1 MRFRRILK
9 RSALGAFVLVA
20 AIAVA
25 AAGYRSYRQHQLAE
39 KLVISSVNG
48 IDEQHFVEANGI
60 EHWVTIRGLDRRNPI
75 VFFVHGGPAEIVSF
89 VPSATQAFERDFTVV
104 HWDQR
109 GAGRTFSRNP
119 RPPADLTLAQMTD
132 DGVKVVE
139 WVTRHLAQPQVILVG
154 HSWGSILG
162 EHMVVA
168 RPDLFAAYVGT
179 GQVVGWNVQVQTQ
192 YAYSLARA
200 RTDGDS
206 DVLTA
211 LTAFG
216 GPPSSDLKTY
226 QQFRAVMRRYLA
238 QADRDFGSRQAPD
251 ILMAPG
257 VSLADV
263 WNALQGARASMAAL
277 TPTLLSVDLTE
288 LGYDFPVPFVVIQ
301 GDSDLITPT
310 SLAVDY
316 FNRIN
321 APAKALVQIPDAGH
335 YAFVTHAN
343 QFREALVSKVLP
355 LTRRATPA
363 NQGPAGAR
371 Q

>member
-1 MRFRRILK
+1 MRFRRIVKKL
-9 RSALGAFVLVA
+9 ALGVLVLVA
-20 AIAVA
+20 AGVIVA
-25 AAGYRSYRQHQLAE
+25 AAYRSYRQQQSAE
-39 KLVISSVNG
+39 TLVISSANG
-48 IDEQHFVEANGI
+48 INEQHFVEANGI
-60 EHWVTIRGLDRRNPI
+60 EHWVTIRGLNRQNPVI
-75 VFFVHGGPAEIVSF
+75 FFVHGGPAEIVSF
-89 VPSATQAFERDFTVV
+89 VPSATQALERDFTVV

-109 GAGRTFSRNP
+109 GAGRTYSRNP
-119 RPPADLTLAQMTD
+119 KPPADLTLAQMTD

-139 WVTRHLAQPQVILVG
+139 WVTQHLAQPRVILVG

-162 EHMVVA
+162 EHMVFA
-168 RPDLFAAYVGT
+168 RPNLFAAYVGT
-179 GQVVGWNVQVQTQ
+179 GQVVNWTAQVQEQ

-211 LTAFG
+211 LTEFG
-216 GPPSSDLKTY
+216 GPPSTDMEKYRL
-226 QQFRAVMRRYLA
+226 FRAVMRRYLA

-257 VSLADV
+257 VSLLDV
-263 WNALQGARASMAAL
+263 WNALQGARASVAAL
-277 TPTLLSVDLTE
+277 TPTMLSEDLAD

-301 GDSDLITPT
+301 GDSDWITPT

-335 YAFVTHAN
+335 YAFVTHAD
-343 QFREALVSKVLP
+343 QFRDALVSKVLP
-355 LTRRATPA
+355 LTADR
-363 NQGPAGAR
+363 AR